1 MKSIN
6 LKELFK
12 NKITGNIII
21 IVTAI
26 IFTYLL
32 IAIFFTNH
40 FFFNTEING
49 INLSLKSYE
58 EAPDILKKSI
68 NDYKLQIIERDE
80 KIEEILGKDI
90 GLQYNEK
97 NSISNVQDRQAS
109 LKWIVGLIKKQNYNI
124 GDLVDY
130 NNENLNN
137 KIKELD
143 CLNKDIIE
151 PKNVG
156 FKYSNGS
163 YELIEEVYGN
173 KVKKEKLY
181 EAIENSILNGE
192 VKIDLN
198 EKLCYENPEYTVNS
212 EKAMIA
218 KDILNKYV
226 STKITY
232 LFGDKSEVLD
242 GSRINEWLSV
252 DDNLEVIINE
262 KSVKDYVLELS
273 AKYNTVGIARNFKS
287 STGKMVE
294 VKGGY
299 YGWKINYVAETR
311 MLLENIK
318 LGAILEKE
326 PIYTQKGLNRDEDD
340 IGDTYV
346 EINLTSQHLWFYK
359 DGKLITQGDVVTGD
373 PGKGYSTKL
382 GTYMLNYKQKEA
394 TLRGPNYE
402 AKVTYWMPF
411 NGNIGIHDASWR
423 YSFGGKIY
431 KGNGTH
437 GCVNSPSYLA
447 KTIFENIDEG
457 TPVICYEE

>member
-137 KIKELD
+137 KIRELD

-359 DGKLITQGDVVTGD
+359 DGKLIAQGDVVTGD

>member
-80 KIEEILGKDI
+80 KIEEILGRDI

-359 DGKLITQGDVVTGD
+359 DGKLIAQGDVVTGD

>member
-359 DGKLITQGDVVTGD
+359 DGKLIAQGDVVTGD

-402 AKVTYWMPF
+402 AKVTYWMPL

>member
-232 LFGDKSEVLD
+232 LFGDKSEVVD
-242 GSRINEWLSV
+242 GRIINEWLSV

-359 DGKLITQGDVVTGD
+359 DGKLIAQGDVVTGD

>member
-1 MKSIN
+1 MKRIN
-6 LKELFK
+6 LKEIFK

-68 NDYKLQIIERDE
+68 NDYKLQIIERDG

-156 FKYSNGS
+156 FKYLNGS

-173 KVKKEKLY
+173 KVKEEKLY

-198 EKLCYENPEYTVNS
+198 EKFCYENPEYTVDS
-212 EKAMIA
+212 EKAMIT
-218 KDILNKYV
+218 KDILNKYI

-273 AKYNTVGIARNFKS
+273 AKYSTVGIARNFKS

-299 YGWKINYVAETR
+299 YGWKINYVAETK

-359 DGKLITQGDVVTGD
+359 NGKLITQGDVVTGD

>member
-26 IFTYLL
+26 IFTYLV

-68 NDYKLQIIERDE
+68 NDYKLQIIERDG

-124 GDLVDY
+124 GDLVYY

-173 KVKKEKLY
+173 KVEEEKLY

-198 EKLCYENPEYTVNS
+198 EKLCYENPEYTANS

>member
-359 DGKLITQGDVVTGD
+359 DGKLIAQGDVVTGD

-411 NGNIGIHDASWR
+411 NGNIGIHDAS
-423 YSFGGKIY
+423 
-431 KGNGTH
+431 
-437 GCVNSPSYLA
+437 
-447 KTIFENIDEG
+447 
-457 TPVICYEE
+457 

>member
-294 VKGGY
+294 VIGGY

-359 DGKLITQGDVVTGD
+359 DGKLIAQGDVVTGD

>member
-68 NDYKLQIIERDE
+68 NDYKLQIIVRDE

-359 DGKLITQGDVVTGD
+359 DGKLIAQGDVVTGD

-457 TPVICYEE
+457 TPVIFYEE

>member
-1 MKSIN
+1 MESIN

-21 IVTAI
+21 VVTAI
-26 IFTYLL
+26 IFIYLL
-32 IAIFFTNH
+32 ISIYFTNH
-40 FFFNTEING
+40 FFFNTKING

-58 EAPDILKKSI
+58 EAEDIIKSSI
-68 NDYKLQIIERDE
+68 NDYKIQIIERDGE
-80 KIEEILGKDI
+80 IEEILGRDI
-90 GLQYNEK
+90 ELKYSEK
-97 NSISNVQDRQAS
+97 NSINDVQRRQAP
-109 LKWIVGLIKKQNYNI
+109 LKWGISLVKNQDYYLD
-124 GDLVDY
+124 DLFIY
-130 NNENLNN
+130 NNDNLKN
-137 KIKELD
+137 KIKELN

-151 PKNVG
+151 PKNVA

-173 KVKKEKLY
+173 RIDEKKLNEVL
-181 EAIENSILNGE
+181 ENSISNGDIK
-192 VKIDLN
+192 VNLDDKM
-198 EKLCYENPEYTVNS
+198 CYKNPEYTIKS
-212 EKAMIA
+212 EKTMETMN
-218 KDILNKYV
+218 ILNKYV

-232 LFGDKSEVLD
+232 LFGSKSEVLD

-252 DDNLEVIINE
+252 DDSLDVIINE
-262 KSVKDYVLELS
+262 KAVKDYVLELS
-273 AKYNTVGIARNFKS
+273 SKYNTVGITRNFKS
-287 STGKMVE
+287 STGKVVE
-294 VKGGY
+294 VEGGY

-318 LGAILEKE
+318 LGAVLEKE
-326 PIYTQKGLNRDEDD
+326 PIYTQKALNRDEDD

-346 EINLTSQHLWFYK
+346 EINITSQHLWFYK
-359 DGKLITQGDVVTGD
+359 DGKLITQGDIVTGD

-382 GTYMLNYKQKEA
+382 GTYMLNYKQNGA

-447 KTIFENIDEG
+447 KTIFENIEDG

>member
-26 IFTYLL
+26 IFIYLL

-68 NDYKLQIIERDE
+68 NDYKLQIIERDG

-97 NSISNVQDRQAS
+97 NSIFNVQDRQAS

-143 CLNKDIIE
+143 CLNKEIIE

>member
-26 IFTYLL
+26 IFTYLV

-68 NDYKLQIIERDE
+68 NDYKLQIIERDG

-124 GDLVDY
+124 GDLVYY

-173 KVKKEKLY
+173 KVEEEKLY

-437 GCVNSPSYLA
+437 GCVNSSSYLA

>member
-1 MKSIN
+1 M
-6 LKELFK
+6 
-12 NKITGNIII
+12 
-21 IVTAI
+21 
-26 IFTYLL
+26 
-32 IAIFFTNH
+32 
-40 FFFNTEING
+40 
-49 INLSLKSYE
+49 
-58 EAPDILKKSI
+58 KKSI

-359 DGKLITQGDVVTGD
+359 DGKLIAQGDVVTGD

>member
-1 MKSIN
+1 MKRIN
-6 LKELFK
+6 LKEIFK

-68 NDYKLQIIERDE
+68 NDYKLQIIERDG

-156 FKYSNGS
+156 FKYLNGS

-173 KVKKEKLY
+173 KVKEEKLY

-198 EKLCYENPEYTVNS
+198 EKFCYENPEYTVDS
-212 EKAMIA
+212 EKAMIT
-218 KDILNKYV
+218 KDILNKYI

-299 YGWKINYVAETR
+299 YGWKINYVAETK

-359 DGKLITQGDVVTGD
+359 NGKLITQGDVVTGD

-382 GTYMLNYKQKEA
+382 GTYMLNYKQK
-394 TLRGPNYE
+394 
-402 AKVTYWMPF
+402 
-411 NGNIGIHDASWR
+411 
-423 YSFGGKIY
+423 
-431 KGNGTH
+431 
-437 GCVNSPSYLA
+437 
-447 KTIFENIDEG
+447 
-457 TPVICYEE
+457 

>member
-21 IVTAI
+21 IMTAI

-143 CLNKDIIE
+143 CWNKDIIE

-252 DDNLEVIINE
+252 DDNLEVIRNE

-359 DGKLITQGDVVTGD
+359 DGKLIAQGDVVTGD

>member
-294 VKGGY
+294 VKGVY

-359 DGKLITQGDVVTGD
+359 DGKLIAQGDVVTGD

-431 KGNGTH
+431 KGNGTN
-437 GCVNSPSYLA
+437 GCVNSPSYLS

>member
-299 YGWKINYVAETR
+299 YGWKINYVAEIR

-359 DGKLITQGDVVTGD
+359 DGKLIVQGDVVTGD

>member
-359 DGKLITQGDVVTGD
+359 DGKLIAQGDVVTGD

-382 GTYMLNYKQKEA
+382 GTYMINYKQKEA

>member
-1 MKSIN
+1 MKRIN
-6 LKELFK
+6 LKEIFK

-68 NDYKLQIIERDE
+68 NDYKLQIIERDG

-97 NSISNVQDRQAS
+97 NSISNVQDRQVS

-156 FKYSNGS
+156 FKYLNGS

-173 KVKKEKLY
+173 KVKEEKLY

-198 EKLCYENPEYTVNS
+198 EKFCYENPEYTVDS
-212 EKAMIA
+212 EKAMIT
-218 KDILNKYV
+218 KDILNKYI

-299 YGWKINYVAETR
+299 YGWKINYVAETK

-359 DGKLITQGDVVTGD
+359 NGKLITQGDVVTGD

>member
-12 NKITGNIII
+12 NKIIGNIII

-68 NDYKLQIIERDE
+68 NDYKLQIIERDG

-151 PKNVG
+151 PKSVG

-212 EKAMIA
+212 ENAMRA

-262 KSVKDYVLELS
+262 ESVKDYVLELS

-447 KTIFENIDEG
+447 KTIFENIDDG

>member
-359 DGKLITQGDVVTGD
+359 DGKLIAQGDVVTGD

-411 NGNIGIHDASWR
+411 NGNIWIHDASWR

>member
-359 DGKLITQGDVVTGD
+359 DGKLIVQGDVVTGD

>member
-1 MKSIN
+1 MKRIN
-6 LKELFK
+6 LKEIFK

-68 NDYKLQIIERDE
+68 NDYKLQIIERDG

-156 FKYSNGS
+156 FKYLNGS

-173 KVKKEKLY
+173 KVKEEKLY

-198 EKLCYENPEYTVNS
+198 EKFCYENPEYTVDS
-212 EKAMIA
+212 EKAMIT
-218 KDILNKYV
+218 KDILNKYI

-359 DGKLITQGDVVTGD
+359 DGKLIAQGDVVTGD

>member
-21 IVTAI
+21 IMTAI

-359 DGKLITQGDVVTGD
+359 DGKLIAQGDVVTGD

>member
-359 DGKLITQGDVVTGD
+359 DGKLIAQGDVVTGD

>member
-1 MKSIN
+1 M
-6 LKELFK
+6 
-12 NKITGNIII
+12 
-21 IVTAI
+21 
-26 IFTYLL
+26 
-32 IAIFFTNH
+32 
-40 FFFNTEING
+40 
-49 INLSLKSYE
+49 
-58 EAPDILKKSI
+58 KKSI

-130 NNENLNN
+130 NNVNLNN

-359 DGKLITQGDVVTGD
+359 DGKLIAQGDVVTGD

-447 KTIFENIDEG
+447 KTIFQNIDEG

>member
-1 MKSIN
+1 M
-6 LKELFK
+6 
-12 NKITGNIII
+12 
-21 IVTAI
+21 TAI

-68 NDYKLQIIERDE
+68 NDYKLQIIERDG

-97 NSISNVQDRQAS
+97 YSISYVQDRQAS
-109 LKWIVGLIKKQNYNI
+109 LKWIVVLIKKQNYYI

-130 NNENLNN
+130 NNEKLNN

-156 FKYSNGS
+156 FKYLNGS

-173 KVKKEKLY
+173 KVKEEKLY

-299 YGWKINYVAETR
+299 YGWKINYVAETK

-359 DGKLITQGDVVTGD
+359 NGKLITQGDVVTGD

>member
-58 EAPDILKKSI
+58 EAPDILEKSI

-359 DGKLITQGDVVTGD
+359 DGKLIAQGDVVTGD

-394 TLRGPNYE
+394 TLRGTNYE

>member
-1 MKSIN
+1 M
-6 LKELFK
+6 
-12 NKITGNIII
+12 
-21 IVTAI
+21 TAI

-68 NDYKLQIIERDE
+68 NDYKLQIIERDG

-156 FKYSNGS
+156 FKYLNGS

-173 KVKKEKLY
+173 KVKEEKLY

-198 EKLCYENPEYTVNS
+198 EKFCYENPEYTVDS
-212 EKAMIA
+212 EKAMIT
-218 KDILNKYV
+218 KDILNKYI

-299 YGWKINYVAETR
+299 YGWKINYVAETK

-359 DGKLITQGDVVTGD
+359 NGKLITQGDVVTGD

>member
-68 NDYKLQIIERDE
+68 NDYKLRIIERDE

-359 DGKLITQGDVVTGD
+359 DGKLIAQGDVVTGD

>member
-68 NDYKLQIIERDE
+68 NDYKLQIIVRDE

-359 DGKLITQGDVVTGD
+359 DGKLIAQGDVVTGD
-373 PGKGYSTKL
+373 PGKGYSAKL

>member
-1 MKSIN
+1 MKRIN
-6 LKELFK
+6 LKEIFK

-32 IAIFFTNH
+32 RAIFFTNH

-68 NDYKLQIIERDE
+68 NDYKLQIIERDG

-156 FKYSNGS
+156 FKYLNGS

-173 KVKKEKLY
+173 KVKEEKLY

-198 EKLCYENPEYTVNS
+198 EKFCYENPEYTVDS
-212 EKAMIA
+212 EKAMIT
-218 KDILNKYV
+218 KDILNKYI

-299 YGWKINYVAETR
+299 YGWKINYVAETK

-359 DGKLITQGDVVTGD
+359 NGKLITQGDVVTGD

>member
-68 NDYKLQIIERDE
+68 NDYKLQIIERDG

-143 CLNKDIIE
+143 CLNKDIIG

-212 EKAMIA
+212 ENAMRA

-262 KSVKDYVLELS
+262 ESVKDYVLELS

-447 KTIFENIDEG
+447 KTIFENIDDG

>member
-359 DGKLITQGDVVTGD
+359 DGKLIAQGDVVTGD

-447 KTIFENIDEG
+447 KTIFQNIDEG

>member
-198 EKLCYENPEYTVNS
+198 EKLCYENPEYTINS

-359 DGKLITQGDVVTGD
+359 DGKLIAQGDVVTGD

-394 TLRGPNYE
+394 TLRGTNYE

>member
-1 MKSIN
+1 MKRIN
-6 LKELFK
+6 LKEIFK

-40 FFFNTEING
+40 FFFNTEISG

-68 NDYKLQIIERDE
+68 NDYKLQIIERDG

-156 FKYSNGS
+156 FKYLNGS

-173 KVKKEKLY
+173 KVKEEKLY

-198 EKLCYENPEYTVNS
+198 EKFCYENPEYTVDS
-212 EKAMIA
+212 EKAMIT
-218 KDILNKYV
+218 KDILNKYI

-299 YGWKINYVAETR
+299 YGWKINYVAETK

-359 DGKLITQGDVVTGD
+359 NGKLITQGDVVTGD